1 MNSSAFFG
9 RLTFISCGGINF
21 VQQKKYSV
29 HVNCI
34 WIWIFIALIFPLKK
48 MYGEIRIAFVPQNVQ
63 YSIQMHLRWWHTP
76 LIGLKCLLNSH
87 IFVLSIDQCFFA
99 KLFRRR
105 GRTRRFYFSVHYVT
119 LYNQLILLEFLLLY
133 FQVSCYLVAFKI
145 AAVEK
150 TCSHHDWLHLDCCIK
165 FNHSM
170 GIVFS
175 IGAIVSR
182 LGYNAMSWGVA
193 TRTRWFHVFS
203 HCKCVCML
211 FSSNVVDITLLHS
224 DLDKSLQALHSGRFK
239 RCTNGSDATK
249 IQDQS
254 R

>member
-1 MNSSAFFG
+1 MNC
-9 RLTFISCGGINF
+9 IW
-21 VQQKKYSV
+21 
-29 HVNCI
+29 I
-34 WIWIFIALIFPLKK
+34 WIWIFIALIFPLRK

-63 YSIQMHLRWWHTP
+63 YSIQMHLH
-76 LIGLKCLLNSH
+76 LLMTYATYWSQM
-87 IFVLSIDQCFFA
+87 FVEHFCIIDWSM
-99 KLFRRR
+99 LFRDIIPR
-105 GRTRRFYFSVHYVT
+105 GRIIRFYFSVHYVT

-133 FQVSCYLVAFKI
+133 LQVSCYLVAFKT

>member
-1 MNSSAFFG
+1 MGKLELHSF
-9 RLTFISCGGINF
+9 RRTF
-21 VQQKKYSV
+21 
-29 HVNCI
+29 
-34 WIWIFIALIFPLKK
+34 
-48 MYGEIRIAFVPQNVQ
+48 
-63 YSIQMHLRWWHTP
+63 SIQFKCTSVDDIRHLLVSNVCWTVTFLCYR
-76 LIGLKCLLNSH
+76 LINAS
-87 IFVLSIDQCFFA
+87 SP

-105 GRTRRFYFSVHYVT
+105 GRTRRFYFSVHYIT